1 MEFARMNAYRC
12 FLPAV
17 LALWI
22 TSGFTATSQAAAG
35 TYDDLRGKSQS
46 AVEARY
52 GDPDSVAGPVGD
64 PPITR
69 WFYDK
74 FTVVFEYDHVVDAF
88 ERQPEL
94 ENLPPSAHPGRPQG
108 ASDSGDTLPLPE

>member
-1 MEFARMNAYRC
+1 MNAYRC

-17 LALWI
+17 LALSV
-22 TSGFTATSQAAAG
+22 TGGFTAASQAAGAYG
-35 TYDDLRGKSQS
+35 ELRGKSQS

-52 GDPDSVAGPVGD
+52 GAPDSVAGPVGD

-69 WFYDK
+69 WFYDE

-88 ERQPEL
+88 QRQPEL
-94 ENLPPSAHPGRPQG
+94 ENLPPSAHPDRPRG
-108 ASDSGDTLPLPE
+108 ASNSGDVLTVPE